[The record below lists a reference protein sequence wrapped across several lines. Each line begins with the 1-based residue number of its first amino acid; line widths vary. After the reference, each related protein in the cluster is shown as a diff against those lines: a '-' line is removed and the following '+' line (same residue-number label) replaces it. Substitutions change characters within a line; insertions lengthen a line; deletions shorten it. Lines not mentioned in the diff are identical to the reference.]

1 MRSRSKSGLTN
12 ITEGVIWKQLLSFF
26 FPILLGTFF
35 QQMYNT
41 VDTIVVG
48 RFVGT
53 HALAAVGASGA
64 MTSVLIGFFTGMASG
79 ATVILSQRYGAGDAE
94 GVGKA
99 VHTGMALALASGL
112 MITVV
117 GLAAG
122 PTVLR
127 LTNTPDEV
135 FDDAKLY
142 TLIYF
147 SGSLAL
153 VVYNVG
159 SGILRALGDSKR
171 PMIYLI
177 ICCIVN
183 ILLDLICIVVLKLGV
198 AGAALATVLSQVISA
213 ALVVIHLMR
222 MESEARLHLQKIR
235 FDRPTLSG
243 ILRIGIPA
251 GLQSTMYSVSNLI
264 IQSGINSFGAV
275 TAAAWTAHD
284 RMCSLIWMVISAYG
298 VAITTFVGQNFGAQ
312 KYDRIRKSVRV
323 CMGIAFASIGVITV
337 LTIVFGRFFLGIFTD
352 DVQVIEAGMQVV
364 WYINPFYVLYVP
376 IEVLSGAMR
385 GAGDSFVPTVITCIG
400 VCVLRVLWIL
410 FVVSTWHTVMMLA
423 LAYAITWGATSTV
436 FSIYYLQGGWLR
448 KRIKAMG
455 FKPETR

>member
-1 MRSRSKSGLTN
+1 MRAHTKSGLNN

-64 MTSVLIGFFTGMASG
+64 MTNVLIGFFTGMASG

-94 GVGKA
+94 GVSKA
-99 VHTGMALALASGL
+99 VHTGIALAIASGVI
-112 MITVV
+112 ITVV
-117 GLAAG
+117 GLVAA
-122 PTVLR
+122 PAVLK
-127 LTNTPDEV
+127 LTNTPESV
-135 FDDAKLY
+135 YEDAKLY
-142 TLIYF
+142 AAIYF
-147 SGSLAL
+147 AGSIAL
-153 VVYNVG
+153 VIYNVG

-177 ICCIVN
+177 VCCIVN
-183 ILLDLICIVVLKLGV
+183 IVLDIFCIVVLKLGV

-213 ALVVIHLMR
+213 ALVVVHLLR
-222 MESEARLHLQKIR
+222 IDSEARLHLRQIR

-264 IQSGINSFGAV
+264 IQSGINSFGEV

-284 RMCSLIWMVISAYG
+284 RMCSLIWMVVSAFG

-312 KYDRIRKSVRV
+312 KYDRVRKSVRI
-323 CMGIAFASIGVITV
+323 CMVMALVTIGVIAL
-337 LTIVFGRFFLGIFTD
+337 LTIVFGRFFLGIFSGD
-352 DVQVIEAGMQVV
+352 AQVIEVGMQVV
-364 WYINPFYVLYVP
+364 WYINPFYAVYVP

-385 GAGDSFVPTVITCIG
+385 GTGDSFVPTVITCVG
-400 VCVLRVLWIL
+400 VCALRVLWIL
-410 FVVSTWHTVMMLA
+410 FIVSQWHTLMMLA
-423 LAYAITWGATSTV
+423 LAYAVTWGVTSTV
-436 FSIYYLQGGWLR
+436 FCIYYLQGGWLR
-448 KRIKAMG
+448 KRIQAMG
-455 FKPETR
+455 FRPET